1 MRGKRILVIFIIIIL
16 LLALAGI
23 GAYLYIATDV
33 FKSDKELFSKYISQ
47 NVETINQLADS
58 QTQKTINDLNNQ
70 EKYEAT
76 VKLKTTYSEGGEVS
90 SSLNDLSATID
101 VQKDQADKYFYADG
115 QVLLGDQKYLESELI
130 KDQGTYGVRFTDV
143 VKQFISVK
151 DDNNL
156 ETVASDLGTDSLTL
170 EKIMNVIDGTSDV
183 EEEVI
188 SDSDS
193 QKLKEKYS
201 KIIINTIS
209 SGTFKSN
216 KDAVITYNNNTV
228 KTKAYTVTLSKE
240 QVENMLVQILNQL
253 KTESIIVDKLD
264 AQKEMYQGYID
275 QLIEKL
281 TEETDVPEVKITVY
295 EKDNVTIRT
304 VFEIGLNKVTVE
316 NTNTN
321 GKINS
326 RIQIAVVNSDKTD
339 QYSVNFSK
347 ENTDQQEKFDIV
359 VEIGEDDD
367 KYTISLSNQMNKSG
381 SDIQIDSSINY
392 KKDIL
397 NATLDV
403 ISDIKIGSDFEKK
416 QTLSDNNNFVLN
428 DADENVRKNIIQQLK
443 VRVPEKANSRLELLI
458 NALGFGNNV
467 ENNNTDNSN
476 TEMTQVDINKFNAKF
491 EFYTGD
497 EVSAEN
503 VKTLLEVVKNNLG
516 SYEINQ
522 VNDNENSNITDSSKI
537 KYSIKLAIEK
547 DKTDEDGIKQ
557 ISEKIKDRAKYKV
570 SITYNETN
578 NLINTI
584 TIDEVSN

>member
-33 FKSDKELFSKYISQ
+33 FKIDKQLFSKYISQ

-201 KIIINTIS
+201 KIIIDTIS

-216 KDAVITYNNNTV
+216 KNAVITYNNNTV

-503 VKTLLEVVKNNLG
+503 VKTLVEVVKNNLG

-547 DKTDEDGIKQ
+547 DKTDEDGVKQ

>member
-201 KIIINTIS
+201 KIIIDTIS

-216 KDAVITYNNNTV
+216 KNAVITYNNNTV

-264 AQKEMYQGYID
+264 AQKEMYQEYID

-304 VFEIGLNKVTVE
+304 AFEIGLNKVTVE

-547 DKTDEDGIKQ
+547 DKTDEDGVKQ

>member
-33 FKSDKELFSKYISQ
+33 FKIDKQLFSKYISQ

-201 KIIINTIS
+201 KIIIDTIS

-216 KDAVITYNNNTV
+216 KNAVITYNNNTV

-253 KTESIIVDKLD
+253 KTESIIIDKLD

-326 RIQIAVVNSDKTD
+326 RIQIAVVNSNKTD

-547 DKTDEDGIKQ
+547 DKTDEDGVKQ

-584 TIDEVSN
+584 TIDEGSN

>member
-33 FKSDKELFSKYISQ
+33 FKIDKQLFSKYISQ

-201 KIIINTIS
+201 KIIIDTIS

-216 KDAVITYNNNTV
+216 KNAVITYNNNTV

-253 KTESIIVDKLD
+253 KTESIIIDKLD

-476 TEMTQVDINKFNAKF
+476 TEMTKVDINKFNAKF

-547 DKTDEDGIKQ
+547 DKTDEDGVKQ

>member
-201 KIIINTIS
+201 KIIIDTIS

-216 KDAVITYNNNTV
+216 KNAVITYNNNTV

-253 KTESIIVDKLD
+253 KTESIIIDKLD

-359 VEIGEDDD
+359 VGIGEDDD

-570 SITYNETN
+570 AITYNESN

-584 TIDEVSN
+584 TIDEVAN

>member
-201 KIIINTIS
+201 KIIIDTIS

-216 KDAVITYNNNTV
+216 KNAVITYNNNTV

-253 KTESIIVDKLD
+253 KTESIIIDKLD
-264 AQKEMYQGYID
+264 AQKEMYQEYID

-304 VFEIGLNKVTVE
+304 AFEIGLNKVTVE

-547 DKTDEDGIKQ
+547 DKTDEDGVKQ

>member
-201 KIIINTIS
+201 KIIIDTIS

-216 KDAVITYNNNTV
+216 KNAVITYNNNTV

-253 KTESIIVDKLD
+253 KTESIIIDKLD

-547 DKTDEDGIKQ
+547 DKTDEDGVKQ

>member
-33 FKSDKELFSKYISQ
+33 FKSDKQLFSKYISQ

-201 KIIINTIS
+201 KIIIDTIS

-216 KDAVITYNNNTV
+216 KNAVITYNNNTV

-253 KTESIIVDKLD
+253 KTESIIIDKLD

-321 GKINS
+321 GKISS

-547 DKTDEDGIKQ
+547 DKTDEDGVKQ

>member
-47 NVETINQLADS
+47 NIETINQLADS

-201 KIIINTIS
+201 KIIIDTIS

-216 KDAVITYNNNTV
+216 KNAVITYNNNTV
-228 KTKAYTVTLSKE
+228 KTKAYTVILSKE

-264 AQKEMYQGYID
+264 AQKEMYQEYID

-304 VFEIGLNKVTVE
+304 AFEIGLNKVTVE

-428 DADENVRKNIIQQLK
+428 DVDENVRKNIIQQLK

-547 DKTDEDGIKQ
+547 DKIDEDGVKQ

>member
-201 KIIINTIS
+201 KIIIDTIS

-216 KDAVITYNNNTV
+216 KNAVITYNNNTV

-253 KTESIIVDKLD
+253 KTESIIIDKLD

-359 VEIGEDDD
+359 VGIGEDDD

-547 DKTDEDGIKQ
+547 DKTDEDGVKQ

-570 SITYNETN
+570 AITYNETN

>member
-33 FKSDKELFSKYISQ
+33 FKIDKQLFSKYISQ

-201 KIIINTIS
+201 KIIIDTIS

-216 KDAVITYNNNTV
+216 KNAVITYNNNTV

-253 KTESIIVDKLD
+253 KTESIIIDKLD

-547 DKTDEDGIKQ
+547 DKTDEDGVKQ

>member
-201 KIIINTIS
+201 KIIIDTIS

-216 KDAVITYNNNTV
+216 KNAVITYNNNTV

-253 KTESIIVDKLD
+253 KTESIIIDKLD

>member
-33 FKSDKELFSKYISQ
+33 FKSDKQLFSKYISQ

-201 KIIINTIS
+201 KIIIDTIS

-216 KDAVITYNNNTV
+216 KNAVITYNNNTV

-253 KTESIIVDKLD
+253 KTESIIIDKLD

-547 DKTDEDGIKQ
+547 DKTDEDGVKQ

>member
-201 KIIINTIS
+201 KIIIDTIS

-216 KDAVITYNNNTV
+216 KNAVITYNNNTV

-253 KTESIIVDKLD
+253 KTESIIIDKLD

-547 DKTDEDGIKQ
+547 DKTDEDGVKQ
-557 ISEKIKDRAKYKV
+557 ISGKIKDRAKYKV

>member
-33 FKSDKELFSKYISQ
+33 FKSDKQLFSKYISQ

-201 KIIINTIS
+201 KIIIDTIS

-216 KDAVITYNNNTV
+216 KNAVITYNNNTV

-253 KTESIIVDKLD
+253 KTESIIIDKLD

-367 KYTISLSNQMNKSG
+367 KYIISLSNQMNKSG

-547 DKTDEDGIKQ
+547 DKTDEDGVKQ

>member
-33 FKSDKELFSKYISQ
+33 FKIDKQLFSKYISQ

-201 KIIINTIS
+201 KIIIDTIS

-216 KDAVITYNNNTV
+216 KNAVITYNNNTV

-253 KTESIIVDKLD
+253 KTESIIIDKLD

-295 EKDNVTIRT
+295 EKDNFTIRT

-326 RIQIAVVNSDKTD
+326 RIQIAVVNSNKTD

-547 DKTDEDGIKQ
+547 DKTDEDGVKQ

>member
-201 KIIINTIS
+201 KIIIDTIS

-216 KDAVITYNNNTV
+216 KNAVITYNNNTV

-253 KTESIIVDKLD
+253 KTESIIIDKLD

-321 GKINS
+321 GKISS

-547 DKTDEDGIKQ
+547 DKTDEDGVKQ

>member
-201 KIIINTIS
+201 KIIIDTIS

-216 KDAVITYNNNTV
+216 KNAVITYNNNTV

-253 KTESIIVDKLD
+253 KTESIILDKLD

-326 RIQIAVVNSDKTD
+326 KIQIAVVNSDKTD

-359 VEIGEDDD
+359 VEIGEDDN

-428 DADENVRKNIIQQLK
+428 DVDENVRKNIIQQLK

-547 DKTDEDGIKQ
+547 DKTDEDGVKQ

>member
-130 KDQGTYGVRFTDV
+130 KDQGTYGVRFSDV

-201 KIIINTIS
+201 KIIIDTIS

-216 KDAVITYNNNTV
+216 KNAVITYNNNTV

-253 KTESIIVDKLD
+253 KTESIIIDKLD

-547 DKTDEDGIKQ
+547 DKTDEDGVKQ

>member
-33 FKSDKELFSKYISQ
+33 FKIDKQLFSKYISQ

-201 KIIINTIS
+201 KIIIDTIS

-216 KDAVITYNNNTV
+216 KNAVITYNNNTV

-253 KTESIIVDKLD
+253 KTESIIIDKLD

-326 RIQIAVVNSDKTD
+326 RIQIAVVNSNKTD

-547 DKTDEDGIKQ
+547 DKTDEDGVKQ